1 MITIAKT
8 ILVTV
13 VLLLLAVPVMADE
26 TTMDLASNALVKLI
40 DFQQKDA
47 VDNELELKSIDFERF
62 AKSKVQQLNRNHKF
76 SRDRMEI
83 TRKPDGTYRARYH
96 QIDDSTLKVKV
107 RRSQSNAI
115 PYVGVAS
122 YREQI
127 FESSASTPEGFDSSM
142 FAVVE
147 IIPNRHI
154 FSYRKDHWD

>member
-1 MITIAKT
+1 MITVAKT

-13 VLLLLAVPVMADE
+13 VLLLLAVPVVADE
-26 TTMDLASNALVKLI
+26 ASMNAASNALVKLV
-40 DFQQKDA
+40 DFQQKA
-47 VDNELELKSIDFERF
+47 SVDNELELKNVDFERF
-62 AKSKVQQLNRNHKF
+62 AQSKVQQLNRNHKF

-107 RRSQSNAI
+107 RRSQSSAI

-122 YREQI
+122 YREQV
-127 FESSASTPEGFDSSM
+127 FESSASTPDEFDPSM